1 MFSLIISDI
10 NKTEQEGLLAGA
22 TGASPAS
29 IKIMRS
35 GKSAV
40 ILVDPLASMPPKE
53 KNSKVLGKRVPVTQE
68 LRDTVRLMRDNNYCE
83 PIDIAV
89 KANCSVQTVRNL
101 LNGKYPF
108 VSMKVVEAVNSMKEG
123 FDAYLSQTNLKLNN
137 KPLTVRRVSRNEGR
151 MDDRYSGE
159 ILPYGTN
166 SSG

>member
-10 NKTEQEGLLAGA
+10 NKTEQEGLLTGA
-22 TGASPAS
+22 TGASHVS

-68 LRDTVRLMRDNNYCE
+68 LRDTVRLMNDHAYCE
-83 PIDIAV
+83 PTDIAV
-89 KANCSVQTVRNL
+89 KAGCSVQTVRNL

-108 VSMKVVEAVNSMKEG
+108 VSMKVVEAVNSLKEG
-123 FDAYLSQTNLKLNN
+123 FDAYLENKYGANGSQLNLKLNN
-137 KPLTVRRVSRNEGR
+137 KEEDVL
-151 MDDRYSGE
+151 
-159 ILPYGTN
+159 
-166 SSG
+166 

>member
-10 NKTEQEGLLAGA
+10 NKTEQECLLAGA
-22 TGASPAS
+22 SGASHVN

-40 ILVDPLASMPPKE
+40 ILVDPLASVPPKE

-68 LRDTVRLMRDNNYCE
+68 LRDTVRLMNDHAYCE
-83 PIDIAV
+83 LIDIAV

-108 VSMKVVEAVNSMKEG
+108 VSMKVVEAVNSLKEG
-123 FDAYLSQTNLKLNN
+123 YDAYLA
-137 KPLTVRRVSRNEGR
+137 NEGR

-159 ILPYGTN
+159 SWPYGTN

>member
-53 KNSKVLGKRVPVTQE
+53 KNSKVHGKRVPVTQE
-68 LRDTVRLMRDNNYCE
+68 LRDTVRLMNDHAYCE
-83 PIDIAV
+83 LIDIAV

-108 VSMKVVEAVNSMKEG
+108 VSMRVVEAVNSMKEG
-123 FDAYLSQTNLKLNN
+123 FDDYLSQLNLKINN
-137 KPLTVRRVSRNEGR
+137 KPLTVRKVSRNEGR